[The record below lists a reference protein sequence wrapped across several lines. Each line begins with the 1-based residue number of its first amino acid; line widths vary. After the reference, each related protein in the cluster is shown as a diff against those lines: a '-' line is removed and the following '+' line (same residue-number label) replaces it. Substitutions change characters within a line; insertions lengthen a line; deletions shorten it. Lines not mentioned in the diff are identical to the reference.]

1 MQRAS
6 ASSSAASSPVTS
18 ACAFPT
24 PLAGARLQLLA
35 GPCSSVLSLA
45 CFACTCAVWLL
56 SLVQTC
62 LQSCLLSSATPATFR
77 EMYAGHGSSF
87 YAIKHISLVDPAIWQ
102 EMLLCVMP
110 ASTVLTCSAPGNA
123 QAGHGGCHSHTTSEL
138 TQF

>member
-1 MQRAS
+1 
-6 ASSSAASSPVTS
+6 
-18 ACAFPT
+18 
-24 PLAGARLQLLA
+24 
-35 GPCSSVLSLA
+35 
-45 CFACTCAVWLL
+45 
-56 SLVQTC
+56 
-62 LQSCLLSSATPATFR
+62 
-77 EMYAGHGSSF
+77 MYAGHGSSF